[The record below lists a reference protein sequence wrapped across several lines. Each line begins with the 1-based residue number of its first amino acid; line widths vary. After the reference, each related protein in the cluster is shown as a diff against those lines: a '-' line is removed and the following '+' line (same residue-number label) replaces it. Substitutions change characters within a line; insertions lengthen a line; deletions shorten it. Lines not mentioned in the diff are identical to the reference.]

1 MVVLAPLGSLKRKLT
16 PTPPLHPPPQLG
28 PKQPSFPPPAAEAI
42 PGFKLKGSA
51 VGSAAP
57 QLLRPTLR
65 PPPPRCTSSSSSSK
79 DDVDRGDARG
89 SKIDTYMQPKPK
101 DCGLGAAEE
110 PFVATEKARPQLNRL
125 PPTQAQRAEQVNSR
139 IEQAILAESRGFFAD
154 GQGLRLGALI
164 RSCQT
169 CRDSDSDVD

>member
-1 MVVLAPLGSLKRKLT
+1 MESAPK
-16 PTPPLHPPPQLG
+16 
-28 PKQPSFPPPAAEAI
+28 
-42 PGFKLKGSA
+42 
-51 VGSAAP
+51 
-57 QLLRPTLR
+57 LLRPTLR

-101 DCGLGAAEE
+101 GREPAQDFADETWDAPLIDFEAELSE
-110 PFVATEKARPQLNRL
+110 PAEATEKARPQLNRL
-125 PPTQAQRAEQVNSR
+125 PPTQSQRAQQVNSR

-169 CRDSDSDVD
+169 CRDSDSEVD